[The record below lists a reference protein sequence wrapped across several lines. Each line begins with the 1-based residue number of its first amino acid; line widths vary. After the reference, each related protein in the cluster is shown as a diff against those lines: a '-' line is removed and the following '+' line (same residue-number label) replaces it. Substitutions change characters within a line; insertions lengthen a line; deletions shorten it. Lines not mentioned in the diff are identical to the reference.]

1 MRALW
6 ANGRRLFLR
15 GPIGGARMP
24 WLFGR
29 ATIGLPRDTVIELLG
44 PKGGVEVTYI
54 PGEAVLL
61 GFVLETRALARLP
74 LARGHALMEPVRP

>member
-1 MRALW
+1 M
-6 ANGRRLFLR
+6 
-15 GPIGGARMP
+15 
-24 WLFGR
+24 
-29 ATIGLPRDTVIELLG
+29 GLPRDTLIELLG